1 MTELSSNQSQPVSP
15 ATQAPKGEEKIAF
28 GLTAI
33 ILAAVAIIF
42 CWIPIFN
49 WLLVIAA
56 LVGLVLGIIGIVKN
70 KNNKKVLAIIG
81 TSLSGVAALLTL
93 FMAIVMTMAM
103 ILAIDAA
110 DDEDYGSYSYSSYSY
125 DDSSSTK

>member
-15 ATQAPKGEEKIAF
+15 VTQAPKGEEKIAF

-42 CWIPIFN
+42 CWILIFN

-81 TSLSGVAALLTL
+81 TSLSGVAALLTF
-93 FMAIVMTMAM
+93 FMAIVMTMA
-103 ILAIDAA
+103 
-110 DDEDYGSYSYSSYSY
+110 
-125 DDSSSTK
+125 